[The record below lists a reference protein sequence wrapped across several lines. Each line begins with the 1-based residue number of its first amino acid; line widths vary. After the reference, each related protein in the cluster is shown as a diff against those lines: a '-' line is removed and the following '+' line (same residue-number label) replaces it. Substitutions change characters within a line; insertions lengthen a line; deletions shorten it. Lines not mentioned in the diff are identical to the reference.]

1 MPTPDTVINQAA
13 QFGLGGL
20 VILALFYSLSKL
32 LDKFEKL
39 IQGTN
44 ERFDTQSN
52 LHAEERKQWIE
63 SYEKNTD
70 VLRTL
75 STQLEAKK

>member
-20 VILALFYSLSKL
+20 VIVALFYALSKL

-39 IQGTN
+39 IQSTN
-44 ERFDTQSN
+44 ERFDVQSN
-52 LHAEERKQWIE
+52 LHAEERKQWNE
-63 SYEKNTD
+63 SYEKNTEI
-70 VLRTL
+70 LRTL
-75 STQLEAKK
+75 SAQFESKK